1 MFVCCL
7 QYRGNYKVRF
17 YERSDMGGQMME
29 LNEDCPNFMDRFHMS
44 DVNSCNVMEGHWLMY
59 DQPNYRGR
67 VYYLRPGE
75 YRRYSDWGGMSPRV
89 GSLRRITE
97 F

>member
-1 MFVCCL
+1 MCCL
-7 QYRGNYKVRF
+7 QYRGNYRVRF
-17 YERSDMGGQMME
+17 YERSDMAGQMME
-29 LNEDCPNFMDRFHMS
+29 LNEDCPNFMDRFHMA

-59 DQPNYRGR
+59 DQANYKGR
-67 VYYLRPGE
+67 VYYLKPGE
-75 YRRYSDWGGMSPRV
+75 YRRYSDWGSTSPRV